1 MAADRG
7 PLLGEGREAEI
18 FAWGDGQALRL
29 LRDPSAGPRLE
40 WEAAA
45 MRAAGQAG
53 VSVPAVDGVIAVDG
67 RPGLVMER
75 IVGTDLLTE
84 LGRRPLRF
92 HRRARELGTL
102 QARLHATAAPPGL
115 PAVRERLRERIQL
128 APHLPDETRASTL
141 ELLDALPDGDALCH
155 GDFHPGNVLVGES
168 GPVIIDWV
176 GGARGDA
183 PGDLARTMLLLEVAT
198 RPDASAVTAAFDA
211 IGRRWFRQTWR
222 RAYERQRPVD
232 PATFDR
238 WMTVHTAARLAD
250 GFDDEVPS
258 LLARLEARTS
268 ARA

>member
-1 MAADRG
+1 VTADRG

-18 FAWGDGQALRL
+18 FGWGDGQALRL
-29 LRDPSAGPRLE
+29 LRDPNAGPRLE

-45 MRAAGQAG
+45 MRAAGESG
-53 VSVPAVDGVIAVDG
+53 VAVPTVDAVIVVDG

-84 LGRRPLRF
+84 LAHRPLRF

-115 PAVRERLRERIQL
+115 PSVRDELRGRIQV
-128 APHLPDETRASTL
+128 APHLPGETRASTL

-155 GDFHPGNVLVGES
+155 GDFHPGNVMVGER
-168 GPVIIDWV
+168 GPVVIDWV
-176 GGARGDA
+176 GVARGDP

-198 RPDASAVTAAFDA
+198 RPGLSAVASALDAF
-211 IGRRWFRQTWR
+211 GRRWFRQTWR
-222 RAYERQRPVD
+222 RAYERQHPVD

-238 WMTVHTAARLAD
+238 WMAVHTAARLAE
-250 GFDDEVPS
+250 GIEDEVPS
-258 LLARLEARTS
+258 LLARLGARAS
-268 ARA
+268 ARS